1 MSDLDGLPRVE
12 FAFPG
17 PLRDKLVAAV
27 LSGAKTSTTGL
38 VAAYEAEGEPL
49 PEVGRRG
56 VVVDSAERDVAVL
69 ETVAVDTVRL
79 ADVGW
84 EHARDEGEGHRSV
97 AEWRAA
103 HEDFWHGAEVR
114 AAMGDPGFTVD
125 DDTLVVVQR
134 FRLVRT
140 LDDHGRFEPARTSTE
155 RNTLAGFLD
164 WQRATLAMKCEG
176 LDAEQL
182 RRRAL
187 PPSELSLLGLVRHMA
202 EVEHGW
208 FRGVVCGESGGGLW
222 PRTGDG
228 ESTDFDVDDAD
239 PDEMFAAW
247 RAECDNSR
255 AVVAARELD
264 QAVRWR
270 DETYSV
276 RWVVTHM
283 IEEYAR
289 HNGHAD
295 LLREHI
301 DGVTGE

>member
-1 MSDLDGLPRVE
+1 MGDLRGLERLE

-17 PLRDKLVAAV
+17 PLRDRLVAAI

-38 VAAYEAEGEPL
+38 LAEYEAGGDPL
-49 PEVGRRG
+49 PEPGRRG
-56 VVVDSAERDVAVL
+56 VLVDSAERDVAVL
-69 ETVAVDTVRL
+69 ETVEVGTVRL

-103 HEDFWHGAEVR
+103 HEDFWHGAEMR
-114 AAMGDPGFTVD
+114 AVLGDPDFTVD
-125 DDTLVVVQR
+125 DDTLVVTER
-134 FRLVRT
+134 FRVVRT
-140 LDDHGRFEPARTSTE
+140 LADHGRYEPARTSGE
-155 RNTLAGFLD
+155 RETLAGFLD
-164 WQRATLAMKCEG
+164 WQRATLALKCEG
-176 LDAEQL
+176 LDADQL
-182 RRRAL
+182 RRKAL
-187 PPSELSLLGLVRHMA
+187 LPSELSLLGLVRHMA
-202 EVEHGW
+202 QVEHDW
-208 FRGVVCGESGGGLW
+208 FRVVVCGDDRAGLW
-222 PRTGDG
+222 PRAADG
-228 ESTDFDVDDAD
+228 GYTDFHVDDAD
-239 PDEMFAAW
+239 PDEMFAVW
-247 RAECDNSR
+247 RGECENSR
-255 AVVAARELD
+255 AVVAERDLD